1 MGSLLLII
9 SSLDALGD
17 TLTDKDIFPYEQIP
31 QFPVSTVEG
40 HVGQMVFGYLDGIPV
55 MCMQGR
61 FHYYEGYPLAKV
73 CAKKIKK
80 VFEMKN
86 NNFNP

>member
-1 MGSLLLII
+1 M
-9 SSLDALGD
+9 
-17 TLTDKDIFPYEQIP
+17 
-31 QFPVSTVEG
+31 STVEG

>member
-1 MGSLLLII
+1 MSLLRVPFAAILTCFTF
-9 SSLDALGD
+9 SDALGD
-17 TLTDKDIFPYEQIP
+17 TLTQKDIFPYEAIP
-31 QFPVSTVEG
+31 QFPLSTVEG

-73 CAKKIKK
+73 CPYKTTH
-80 VFEMKN
+80 
-86 NNFNP
+86 